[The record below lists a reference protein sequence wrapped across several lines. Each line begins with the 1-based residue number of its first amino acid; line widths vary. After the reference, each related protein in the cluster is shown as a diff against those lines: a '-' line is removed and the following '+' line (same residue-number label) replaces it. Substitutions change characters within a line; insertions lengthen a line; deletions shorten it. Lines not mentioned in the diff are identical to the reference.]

1 MISIERQIE
10 KILDNRMDTFK
21 YNTKKFLVAK
31 EQVEDL
37 LKNVCISVANKNG
50 LTTSETDLLA
60 LFSFVQLRTNFD
72 FDLVQILL
80 NLRMWEQ
87 MIKKA
92 TEEKDTFLYSSAIS
106 KRIVITA
113 FIKELG
119 DYYSQ
124 YMNPSKEMA
133 FV

>member
-50 LTTSETDLLA
+50 LTTSA
-60 LFSFVQLRTNFD
+60 AV
-72 FDLVQILL
+72 
-80 NLRMWEQ
+80 
-87 MIKKA
+87 
-92 TEEKDTFLYSSAIS
+92 
-106 KRIVITA
+106 
-113 FIKELG
+113 
-119 DYYSQ
+119 
-124 YMNPSKEMA
+124 
-133 FV
+133 